1 MVEEPDSLVLNM
13 LRAIRTDLAS
23 QREILSEHSVRLT
36 EIASAVAGLRRDQA
50 LDAES
55 AAHLA
60 ARVDRLRDDVER
72 IKRRLELTDG

>member
-1 MVEEPDSLVLNM
+1 MAAEPDHIVLEF
-13 LRAIRTDLAS
+13 LRAIRADLAG
-23 QREILSEHSVRLT
+23 QRTILSEHGVRLT

-60 ARVDRLRDDVER
+60 ARVDRLRDEVER
-72 IKRRLELTDG
+72 IKRRLDLTEG